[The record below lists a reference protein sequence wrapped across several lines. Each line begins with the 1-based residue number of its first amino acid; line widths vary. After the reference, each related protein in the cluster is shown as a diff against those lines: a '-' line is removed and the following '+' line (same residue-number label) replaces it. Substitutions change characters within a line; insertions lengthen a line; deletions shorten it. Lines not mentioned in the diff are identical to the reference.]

1 MLAEYCQVCGKPAS
15 TEAFL
20 EGARVWLCAKCLRFG
35 KTVAVRPRMP
45 QARLGSSGEMEE
57 IENPGEAVKRA
68 REARRISVG
77 DLAKKIFVNEKELM
91 KIERGELVPSE
102 GVARKLERE
111 LGIKLLETK

>member
-1 MLAEYCQVCGKPAS
+1 MCGKPAS

-20 EGARVWLCAKCLRFG
+20 EGARVWLCAKCMRFG
-35 KTVAVRPRMP
+35 KAVAVRLKAP
-45 QARLGSSGEMEE
+45 QARAGGSVELGE
-57 IENPGEAVKRA
+57 IDDPGGAVKRA